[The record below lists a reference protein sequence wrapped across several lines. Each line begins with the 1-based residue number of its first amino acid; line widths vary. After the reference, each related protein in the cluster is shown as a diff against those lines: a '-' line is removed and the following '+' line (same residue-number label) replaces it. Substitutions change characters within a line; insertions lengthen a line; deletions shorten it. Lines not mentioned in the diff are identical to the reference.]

1 MSRNIKAR
9 RRMPIAQ
16 RRQNYRELTFNKC
29 GPDLRWRQ
37 HFDDN
42 WDIIWPSAIQPHQ
55 TTPDWHPLL
64 NGSLALNMYT
74 DEMIRHAY
82 AVDHALAY
90 SEGDFENT
98 LLSRVYHDAVT
109 QLPVS
114 AITEFDGFDVMYHGP
129 YARDWRHGPDSLQ
142 EEHPWPSQL
151 LWRVRRPWWVI

>member
-42 WDIIWPSAIQPHQ
+42 WDIIWPSSHG
-55 TTPDWHPLL
+55 DYSRWDMWHPILSPSPTIAGVLSEQSDIGRVYLL
-64 NGSLALNMYT
+64 T
-74 DEMIRHAY
+74 DPRLEY
-82 AVDHALAY
+82 GFG
-90 SEGDFENT
+90 EFENT
-98 LLSRVYHDAVT
+98 LLCGPFSNSGDTGRTTYA
-109 QLPVS
+109 
-114 AITEFDGFDVMYHGP
+114 GFDVPDDGP
-129 YARDWRHGPDSLQ
+129 YALDYRHGPDCDQPGYASVNA
-142 EEHPWPSQL
+142 L